1 MTKKNLT
8 ILLGFFVFA
17 IFGVLF
23 ALISLIFGG
32 EKATIHDIKEAAS
45 KLGKEGAS
53 KKKKDEAKKVEED
66 AAKKAEDDAAAKK
79 TEDDAAAKKA
89 ADEKKATA

>member
-23 ALISLIFGG
+23 ALVSLIFGG
-32 EKATIHDIKEAAS
+32 PGATVIDLKEAAS
-45 KLGKEGAS
+45 KLGKEGG
-53 KKKKDEAKKVEED
+53 KKKKE
-66 AAKKAEDDAAAKK
+66 
-79 TEDDAAAKKA
+79 
-89 ADEKKATA
+89 EKKEEEPKKEEKKEEEPKKEEEKKEEKTA